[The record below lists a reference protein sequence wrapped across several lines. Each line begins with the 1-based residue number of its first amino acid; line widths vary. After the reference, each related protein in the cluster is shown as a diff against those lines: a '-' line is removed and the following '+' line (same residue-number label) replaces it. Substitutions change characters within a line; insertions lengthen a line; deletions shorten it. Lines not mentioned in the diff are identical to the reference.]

1 MRQANSLRRP
11 HNQMRFRQVDNKAS
25 PLQLAGESKT
35 LPPRTPARKIWR
47 QSPKFKVSRR
57 TKANQ
62 FHRQKKH
69 RRTWCRTHFLRGGV
83 IPSSTARRIPG
94 FAWPIGIRCHLLSL
108 VDYLRAL
115 LLGEF
120 LLPAHFRS
128 SGMAQAE
135 YPKLKTWSGKRSG
148 LGVTKKE
155 TNLDLL
161 GETFRLA
168 QAKFHAA
175 ECPIFER
182 LNAHDPSVE
191 ILEVNQLAS
200 RRVSL
205 TKIEAWNF
213 TARSRER
220 PSRILPNK
228 FPNIDE
234 GSKLPKEY
242 KKSARQRPRNS

>member
-1 MRQANSLRRP
+1 MRQANSQRRP

-62 FHRQKKH
+62 FHRQKKTPAH
-69 RRTWCRTHFLRGGV
+69 LAPVPDSLLAGGV

-108 VDYLRAL
+108 VDCLRAL

-148 LGVTKKE
+148 LGVTKKK

-191 ILEVNQLAS
+191 ILEANRLAS

-220 PSRILPNK
+220 PSRIPPNE
-228 FPNIDE
+228 FP
-234 GSKLPKEY
+234 KH
-242 KKSARQRPRNS
+242 

>member
-1 MRQANSLRRP
+1 
-11 HNQMRFRQVDNKAS
+11 MRFRQVDNKAS
-25 PLQLAGESKT
+25 PLQLAGENKT
-35 LPPRTPARKIWR
+35 LRQERLPEKFGAKVTSSRSQDAPRRTNSSGKKTPAHLAPVPD
-47 QSPKFKVSRR
+47 S
-57 TKANQ
+57 
-62 FHRQKKH
+62 
-69 RRTWCRTHFLRGGV
+69 FLAGRV

-94 FAWPIGIRCHLLSL
+94 FAWPIGICCHLRSL
-108 VDYLRAL
+108 VDCLRAL

-135 YPKLKTWSGKRSG
+135 YLKLKTWSGKRSG

-220 PSRILPNK
+220 PSRIPPNE
-228 FPNIDE
+228 FP
-234 GSKLPKEY
+234 KH
-242 KKSARQRPRNS
+242 